1 MVLPTNNKKVNLT
14 YQVPM
19 DYPAVFNQTI
29 KNIENEKKNLHTLC
43 SESEVRQ
50 NKALKLKN
58 LNKPLWCGSCQAE
71 QDPEYQG
78 KYCDQCQ
85 KDPWYGSH
93 KPWEQP
99 EEKNKWYEDKATTKA
114 LNFMT
119 FGAFEAD
126 YAEFQAFKE
135 YMKFKNL
142 SLQEKK

>member
-1 MVLPTNNKKVNLT
+1 MVLPINNKKVNLT

-19 DYPAVFNQTI
+19 DYPDVFNQSI

-58 LNKPLWCGSCQAE
+58 LNRPLWCGSCQAE
-71 QDPEYQG
+71 QDPEYPG

-99 EEKNKWYEDKATTKA
+99 IEKIR
-114 LNFMT
+114 

-126 YAEFQAFKE
+126 YAEFEEFKSF
-135 YMKFKNL
+135 MKFKNL
-142 SLQEKK
+142 SLQQ